1 MADEVGSGAGR
12 TSKFGSCCAELKEA
26 LAGEDFDPLITEN
39 EDGILYMAVGLID
52 LDNEEPGMVDH
63 PIFFCPFCGS
73 KLQTAEEVK
82 AKVEQDP
89 VVSGD

>member
-1 MADEVGSGAGR
+1 MADGLGGGAGR
-12 TSKFGSCCAELKEA
+12 TSEFGSCCAELKEA
-26 LAGEDFDPLITEN
+26 LAGDDFDPLITEN

-73 KLQTAEEVK
+73 RLQTAEEVK